1 MQALWTLAMYVGVIV
16 GLVLL
21 FGTLFGTLIGSVALL
36 WALWRE
42 VRGW

>member
-21 FGTLFGTLIGSVALL
+21 FGTLLGTLIGSVALL